1 MNGRFRTLYSGF
13 DYFKPRA
20 RYFYTVFL
28 IRRAIMIGIILSIH
42 HPLTQI
48 SVFSLFQVLNMLYL
62 VTTFPYKNLVDK
74 INCIIIESGYLT
86 NCALIFF
93 LPTLDDDKDINPKI
107 KNQGIIMMSIVMG
120 STNLIIVLSIIY

>member
-28 IRRAIMIGIILSIH
+28 IRRAIMIGVILGIH
-42 HPLTQI
+42 HPIIQI
-48 SVFSLFQVLNMLYL
+48 SAYSLCQVINMVYL
-62 VTTFPYKNLVDK
+62 VTTFPYKIVMDK
-74 INCIIIESGYLT
+74 INCMIIESGYLA

-93 LPTLDDDKDINPKI
+93 LPTLDDDKDSSSNI
-107 KNQGIIMMSIVMG
+107 KNQGIIMMGIVMG
-120 STNLIIVLSIIY
+120 STNLIMILSLI